1 MSTRSPSGLA
11 QPGSFDTSAA
21 QSVQAAQAAGAL
33 IALAHQRSL
42 AHGLQAHDAADLH
55 ALPDHA
61 LGELRARNLALCSH
75 ALPVMETLY
84 QQIISTD
91 SMVILTDST
100 GTILHALGDDDFLA
114 KANRVALR
122 PGVIWS
128 EQSKGT
134 NAIGTALVE
143 GTPTQ
148 VHAGEHFLR
157 ANHFITCSCAPILD
171 PAGHIMGALD
181 VSGDQHSQN
190 KHTMA
195 LVRMSAQMVENHVF
209 HKSFEQ
215 QVLVYFH
222 ARPEFIGTLMQGM
235 AAFTP
240 DGRFLSANRSGQ
252 FQLGMPLRA
261 LQAHTCSSLMGMEMA
276 TVLAHCRSAT
286 PELLGMTL
294 PSGVKVMARAEYHP
308 FTQQRRFAFDVG
320 RFDDVALAPAPSKPT
335 PQSSPKPALSSLRY
349 LNTGDPQL
357 AQALQRVSKL
367 LGRDIA
373 TLITGETGTGK
384 ELLAQAIHN
393 DSPRRSGP
401 FVALNCAA
409 IPETLIESELFGYDD
424 GAFTGARRKGSVGK
438 IVQAHGGTLFLDE
451 IGDMPLQMQAR
462 LLRVLQERSVTPLG
476 GSRVVRVDV
485 AVVCATHR
493 NLRELIAAGRFRED
507 LYYRLNGL
515 VVKLPP
521 LRERTDLAA
530 VVARMLQNQAEAT
543 SPQGVGAE
551 VMALFHSHAWPGNL
565 RQLANVLRSAAVLAE
580 GEAEIRHE
588 HLPDD
593 FLDECATQ
601 PKSQQPAYAPAAA
614 TPRLQQVT
622 ADAIAQ
628 ALARH
633 QGNVSAAARTLG
645 VSRNT
650 VYRYTKA

>member
-1 MSTRSPSGLA
+1 MSTRSHSELA
-11 QPGSFDTSAA
+11 QPGRFDTTN
-21 QSVQAAQAAGAL
+21 AAGAL
-33 IALAHQRSL
+33 IALAHERSL

-91 SMVILTDST
+91 SMVILTDAT
-100 GTILHALGDDDFLA
+100 GTILHALGDDEFLA

-122 PGVIWS
+122 PGVAWS

-143 GTPTQ
+143 GTATQ
-148 VHAGEHFLR
+148 VHASEHFLR

-171 PAGHIMGALD
+171 PAGQIMGALD

-209 HKSFEQ
+209 HKNFEQ
-215 QVLVYFH
+215 QVLVHFH

-261 LQAHTCSSLMGMEMA
+261 LQAHTFSSLMGQEMA
-276 TVLAHCRSAT
+276 TLLAHCRSAA
-286 PELLGMTL
+286 PELLSMTL

-308 FTQQRRFAFDVG
+308 FSQHRSFAFDVG
-320 RFDDVALAPAPSKPT
+320 RFDDAALIQPKPAPAKPT
-335 PQSSPKPALSSLRY
+335 PPKPALSSLRY

-357 AQALQRVSKL
+357 AQALQRVEKL

-373 TLITGETGTGK
+373 TLILGETGTGK

-393 DSPRRSGP
+393 DSPRRAGP

-409 IPETLIESELFGYDD
+409 VPETLIESELFGYDE
-424 GAFTGARRKGSVGK
+424 GAFTGARRKGVVGK

-476 GSRVVRVDV
+476 GSRLISVDV

-493 NLRELIAAGRFRED
+493 NLRELIAAGTFRED

-521 LRERTDLAA
+521 LRERTDLPA
-530 VVARMLQNQAEAT
+530 VVARMLQNQREAQAT
-543 SPQGVGAE
+543 LRVSNE
-551 VMALFHSHAWPGNL
+551 VMALLTHYVWPGNL
-565 RQLANVLRSAAVLAE
+565 RQLDNLLRTAAALAE
-580 GEAEIRHE
+580 GEAELRRE

-593 FLDECATQ
+593 FLDDCA
-601 PKSQQPAYAPAAA
+601 APAKGPQAQTPPAA
-614 TPRLQQVT
+614 TTRLQLVT
-622 ADAIAQ
+622 ASAIAQ
-628 ALARH
+628 ALAEHR
-633 QGNVSAAARTLG
+633 GNVSAAARTLG

-650 VYRYTKA
+650 VYRYTKG